1 MLGSPQICAK
11 IVNNMLSIKILQGF
25 LSYIFLTRS
34 IFASKFFNLATAIR
48 EIIYLLKPPNYNSS
62 MLKQAPRLLSEKPSS
77 EYCFSSL
84 QIYQKMNF
92 LKLIFTGFDFILI
105 IILGYFWDIT
115 ILGPQIVDT
124 LFIVRLRPN
133 MSMRHAAIINY

>member
-1 MLGSPQICAK
+1 
-11 IVNNMLSIKILQGF
+11 
-25 LSYIFLTRS
+25 
-34 IFASKFFNLATAIR
+34 
-48 EIIYLLKPPNYNSS
+48 
-62 MLKQAPRLLSEKPSS
+62 MLKQAPRLLSEEPSS

-133 MSMRHAAIINY
+133 MLMRHAAIINY